1 VSPQEIIWDRPLLKA
16 AIRLPSGR
24 GIHVVNLHLRA
35 SLAAQIAGQKENA
48 FTWRSVGG
56 WAEGFFIT
64 SVKRSGQALEARLLV
79 ERIFDLE
86 PEALIAVCGDFNAV
100 QEEMPLRT
108 IMGDVEDTG
117 NGHLAGRS
125 LVPLERALPSTQRY
139 SVLHHGRKV
148 MLDHILISRALLA
161 HFRHMEVHNEAL
173 GDELVA
179 YATVSHSPESYHA
192 PVVAAFEL

>member
-1 VSPQEIIWDRPLLKA
+1 M
-16 AIRLPSGR
+16 
-24 GIHVVNLHLRA
+24 
-35 SLAAQIAGQKENA
+35 
-48 FTWRSVGG
+48 
-56 WAEGFFIT
+56 
-64 SVKRSGQALEARLLV
+64 
-79 ERIFDLE
+79 
-86 PEALIAVCGDFNAV
+86 CGDFNAV

-139 SVLHHGRKV
+139 SVLHHGHKV
-148 MLDHILISRALLA
+148 MLDHILISRSLLA